1 MGEALGGWQIQILI
15 GVTNSLFLIIIGEE
29 ETQILI
35 SYRMKIEIPSF
46 NENLDIKS
54 FLY

>member
-1 MGEALGGWQIQILI
+1 MAN
-15 GVTNSLFLIIIGEE
+15 TNPNRGDEFSFPDHYRRRGDPNLNK
-29 ETQILI
+29 
-35 SYRMKIEIPSF
+35 YRMKIEIPSF